1 MDYLPFL
8 WLGVAVFAAIVEAAV
23 PALVSIWFVV
33 GGVAA
38 LLASLLHAPFW
49 LQVALFVVGSAV
61 ALAVTR
67 PLARRAMKHSVT
79 PTNADR
85 VLGAE
90 GTVTEPIGGGFSA
103 VGRVSVQGA
112 SWAAQVENHE
122 EIAVGETVVVERIEG
137 VRLIVRRK

>member
-1 MDYLPFL
+1 MNYLPFL
-8 WLGVAVFAAIVEAAV
+8 WLGVAVLAAIVEAAV
-23 PALVSIWFVV
+23 PALVSIWFVA

-38 LLASLLHAPFW
+38 LLASLLHAPLW
-49 LQVALFVVGSAV
+49 AQVALFVVGSAV

-67 PLARRAMKHSVT
+67 PLARRAMKRSVT

-90 GTVTEPIGGGFSA
+90 GTVTEKIGGGLST

-112 SWAAQVENHE
+112 SWAAQTENHE
-122 EIAVGETVVVERIEG
+122 EIAAGETVVIERIEG